1 METVYK
7 SYITSW
13 LQSGNAIC
21 LSLVC
26 AKCFSVKF
34 LPFGIIM
41 LGIPEYCMKT
51 LLYLVDFV
59 FYFLVLALSSS
70 ILQGQN
76 GSHFEPKPVPP
87 PLPNKCDWEIDPSE
101 LDFSTS
107 AMIGKV

>member
-7 SYITSW
+7 SYITS
-13 LQSGNAIC
+13 LLRSGNAIC

-51 LLYLVDFV
+51 LLYLVDFE

>member
-7 SYITSW
+7 SYITS
-13 LQSGNAIC
+13 LLRSGNAIC

-41 LGIPEYCMKT
+41 LGIPGYCMKT

>member
-1 METVYK
+1 
-7 SYITSW
+7 
-13 LQSGNAIC
+13 
-21 LSLVC
+21 
-26 AKCFSVKF
+26 
-34 LPFGIIM
+34 M

-59 FYFLVLALSSS
+59 FYFLVRALSSS
-70 ILQGQN
+70 VLQGQN